1 MKKRAIFNADP
12 QGIGAGV
19 DFLRETLSS
28 CRIKKKKYNKAILM
42 AEEAIGSLVSHT
54 DDGEKYSILVRSFLG
69 TVTVKISSR
78 GEEYDMRSALA
89 GAASGMTGFDDTD
102 EDVGLGTHEAL
113 RNIILGS
120 FTDDIKINFK
130 DGINTVKL
138 IILRSEH
145 RFLFMTL
152 GAMFVGAIAGL
163 LLASLG
169 NAGLNNGLVTY
180 LLSPISTMFINAL
193 KMVVAPVVFFS
204 IISCIVQFTELSELG
219 RIGGKI
225 FGLYAI
231 TTTIAVMLGIG
242 VFYLFRPGG
251 TIVMSAD
258 TAAVNATVSTEI
270 NISLLDTIIG
280 IIPNNIIKPFFES
293 NMLQLIFMAIL
304 SGIAISLIGSLAKIL
319 VDFIRACNEMFIKIT
334 SIIIK
339 VMPLAIFCSI
349 TEMMLKIGL
358 GTIMSVL
365 GIVGVVLL
373 GFIAMMLV
381 YFIMLIIFGRVNPL
395 LFLKKYGNTML
406 QVFALNSSNAAIPI
420 NMDICD
426 KELGIAPKVYSL
438 AIPLG
443 ATVNMDGTCIK
454 LGIYSLALA
463 GMYGIEI
470 SGSMLFSLIISIF
483 VLSVGT
489 PGIPG
494 SGIISLS
501 ILLSAIGVP
510 IEAVGIVMGVD
521 SIMGMFSAM
530 SNCLGDVVVTT
541 IVARSERLLDTNTWK

>member
-1 MKKRAIFNADP
+1 
-12 QGIGAGV
+12 
-19 DFLRETLSS
+19 
-28 CRIKKKKYNKAILM
+28 
-42 AEEAIGSLVSHT
+42 
-54 DDGEKYSILVRSFLG
+54 
-69 TVTVKISSR
+69 
-78 GEEYDMRSALA
+78 
-89 GAASGMTGFDDTD
+89 
-102 EDVGLGTHEAL
+102 
-113 RNIILGS
+113 
-120 FTDDIKINFK
+120 
-130 DGINTVKL
+130 
-138 IILRSEH
+138 
-145 RFLFMTL
+145 
-152 GAMFVGAIAGL
+152 
-163 LLASLG
+163 
-169 NAGLNNGLVTY
+169 
-180 LLSPISTMFINAL
+180 
-193 KMVVAPVVFFS
+193 
-204 IISCIVQFTELSELG
+204 
-219 RIGGKI
+219 
-225 FGLYAI
+225 
-231 TTTIAVMLGIG
+231 
-242 VFYLFRPGG
+242 
-251 TIVMSAD
+251 
-258 TAAVNATVSTEI
+258 
-270 NISLLDTIIG
+270 
-280 IIPNNIIKPFFES
+280 
-293 NMLQLIFMAIL
+293 MLQLIFMAIL

-319 VDFIRACNEMFIKIT
+319 VDFIRACNELFIKIT

-365 GIVGVVLL
+365 GIVGVILL

-438 AIPLG
+438 SIPLG

-501 ILLSAIGVP
+501 ILLAAIGVP

-530 SNCLGDVVVTT
+530 SNCLGDVVATT
-541 IVARSERLLDTNTWK
+541 IVARSEGLLDMSAWK